1 MNIDIRLKLD
11 LFEHPKLQ
19 KLRRRLGAEGVLCL
33 LRLWLW
39 AAANR
44 CDGRLRGL
52 DADDVELAAQWQ
64 GQAGALVAALCELR
78 LLERAGEAELFLI
91 HDWSEHQPWASRS
104 DERSARARKA
114 ARSRWGQEEENVEFQ
129 QDSESPCSSMLEA
142 SPSNAPRAKS
152 REPETLPVQPSP
164 SQRPARAHAKAG
176 GQAGVARTD
185 ALPEPEALPA
195 APNAGLGR
203 GQESALMGENLA
215 SLVRGDARSA
225 EASPAGRRAA
235 TSLPRQG
242 ARTSEREGKGSDS
255 KSLKK
260 AGRPVAPGL
269 FGSGGSP
276 AQEQAFEIEPRAVR
290 SAGLPGGEARAAL
303 APAMEVRAAPETPA
317 AAPNAG
323 QGRGQ
328 ESALMG
334 ENLASPV
341 RSDARNAEASPAGR
355 RAAPSLPRQG
365 VRTLEREGKGSDSK
379 TLEKAGRPVAPGL
392 FGSGGST
399 AQEQSFETG
408 PRAVRSAGLPGGEAR
423 AALAPAL
430 EVRAAQAELLPPEPV
445 GVAGREGAERLPQ
458 NTASYGDSRTFA
470 PRGFRP
476 PSFAEVEMYCAQR
489 GNGLEPRRFV
499 AWCEERGWRV
509 GGQLVRDWRALVRR
523 FEQRERAA
531 SLPAGLGVPAASAG
545 PRAPVR
551 PFPMPERGAATGFAG
566 LKACTVHQA
575 QVRERDAMARMILN
589 ETRSLHAR
597 QSGDTAPFGA
607 PCPALPPEWADGR

>member
-52 DADDVELAAQWQ
+52 DADDVEIAAQWQ

-129 QDSESPCSSMLEA
+129 QDSDALCSSMLEA
-142 SPSNAPRAKS
+142 SPSNAPRAKN

-176 GQAGVARTD
+176 GQAGGPRTD
-185 ALPEPEALPA
+185 ALPEPEALP
-195 APNAGLGR
+195 
-203 GQESALMGENLA
+203 
-215 SLVRGDARSA
+215 
-225 EASPAGRRAA
+225 
-235 TSLPRQG
+235 
-242 ARTSEREGKGSDS
+242 
-255 KSLKK
+255 
-260 AGRPVAPGL
+260 
-269 FGSGGSP
+269 
-276 AQEQAFEIEPRAVR
+276 
-290 SAGLPGGEARAAL
+290 
-303 APAMEVRAAPETPA
+303 

-341 RSDARNAEASPAGR
+341 RGDTRNAEASPAGR
-355 RAAPSLPRQG
+355 RGAPSLPRQG
-365 VRTLEREGKGSDSK
+365 VRIPECEEKGSDSK
-379 TLEKAGRPVAPGL
+379 TLEKSGRPVAPGL
-392 FGSGGST
+392 SGSGGST
-399 AQEQSFETG
+399 AQEQAFEAG
-408 PRAVRSAGLPGGEAR
+408 PRAVRSAGLPEGEAR

-430 EVRAAQAELLPPEPV
+430 EGRAAQAELLPPES
-445 GVAGREGAERLPQ
+445 GGGAGREGAERLPQ
-458 NTASYGDSRTFA
+458 NTASYGDGRAFV